1 MKYTGQLIFATG
13 NQNKVKEVAAL
24 LPDTIV
30 VGSLDDINCTK
41 DLPENQDTLE
51 GNALEKARYV
61 YDNYGVSCFSE
72 DTGLEVFELNG
83 EPGVYSAR
91 YAGPEKDNEKNIDL
105 LLAKLNGST
114 DRKARFRTVIA
125 LILDGEEHLF
135 EGIVNGKITTAR
147 SGDGGFGYDPVFVAD
162 GQEVTFAEMSLKEKA
177 EISHRGRAVRSLIDF
192 FN

>member
-1 MKYTGQLIFATG
+1 MNYQGQLIFATG
-13 NQNKVKEVAAL
+13 NKNKVKEVAAL
-24 LPDTIV
+24 LPDSIN

-61 YDNYGVSCFSE
+61 YNNYKANCFSE

-105 LLAKLNGST
+105 LLQKLKGST

-125 LILDGEEHLF
+125 LIIDGEEHTF
-135 EGIVNGKITTAR
+135 EGIVNGTIRNER
-147 SGDGGFGYDPVFVAD
+147 SGQGGFGYDPIFQAD
-162 GQEVTFAEMSLKEKA
+162 GQDITFSEMSLDKKA
-177 EISHRGRAVRSLIDF
+177 AISHRGQAVRKLLAF
-192 FN
+192 FR